1 MPVHGLPKGEPGG
14 PKGLVLAALALL
26 AGVGCIFDFSIP
38 TIPPTPPPPA
48 LNVLAPRP
56 GDTVT
61 LTAEVSV
68 QAESVNGLS
77 SVSLL
82 CGPLDGG
89 ARVAYVWPSPP
100 YLALVDLSV
109 CEGLTTPNPDGGP
122 ISELQLSVQAVST
135 VGADSGV
142 DLQVFLDATGPLISV
157 QYPPTAQPKSPF
169 TVVVSSNDPLGS
181 LPVVALAGNAADS
194 VVSVPPPDGGP
205 YNYIASF
212 QSTPGLGTDVYCD
225 GGPCLDGQLIP
236 IEVLTDTDEVVR
248 LTVSATGLNGNTTA
262 VDLSVDLSRL
272 VWDRYIP
279 GQPASSSPITWAA
292 EPIAFSGGLVLPLA
306 TTSFVS
312 GTGAT
317 ADWIPGV
324 LSFVDG
330 TFYGF
335 DATSLPGGLDGGYL
349 ARGLN
354 GQGQTLFLDFT
365 GNGSN
370 LLLAPAPPA
379 TGPVVT
385 GTLTGPQ
392 VSPPLTNVS
401 GADGGPPLLCLPDTA
416 NVCSDAIIEGLT
428 CFSPQLATVSAM
440 SGVTFS
446 GPPDAG
452 VVAGAGGSYLSPN
465 VAVCG
470 SSWNLVD
477 LVSGTVSFGPIGD
490 PNGTARSC
498 FIQGIARLLA
508 VGDGTFV
515 VQLISACDDQ
525 TGLPE
530 YPILRV
536 GPGPANGESA
546 ILGTYTAPLGTPRT
560 VQRELVGVLA
570 DGRIVTLSNNPPNTD
585 FELWSMN
592 PTVVDPPDVTTSVA
606 GLYDSADATEGSV
619 VARSVHSGADGSFA
633 VLLSGAPLGVAVMAF
648 GPNLQPL
655 WLYLYGRV
663 TPPANA
669 RLVSAPSVGDVYLV
683 DEFNNRAASLRVE
696 PPGSAQGLQPP
707 SDLTYSTNP
716 AVYTDGTAIAANTPK
731 TSGGKPTAFTVS
743 PALPAGLSLDAV
755 TGIITG
761 TPTAVTATAAYT
773 VTASNA
779 AGGAMVSLTIT
790 VNVATTLSYST
801 NPAVY
806 TVGTQIA
813 MNVPTFTGGTPT
825 GYVVSPALPAGLSLN
840 ASNGDITGT
849 PTTASGA
856 LVYTITASSPVG
868 VASVGVSIT
877 VNPAGTCTLCLIAT
891 PSVVQVVSGGNLIS
905 LILTATA
912 PSTFSGNLTF
922 ATFVPPAS
930 INITPNPPSPAY
942 IMSGTTPAGYGSYLE
957 VSAAAGLGP
966 ETEQVSVTGSAAG
979 LGSDTITFTV
989 DVVAAPT
996 ITVSPAAVTL
1006 ATGAMQQFTA
1016 TVTGAGSVIWSVVEG
1031 PTGGSISSTSGLYT
1045 APTSTTGTFHVQAA
1059 STLDSS
1065 DTAEAVVTVVGG

>member
-1 MPVHGLPKGEPGG
+1 MG
-14 PKGLVLAALALL
+14 ALALL
-26 AGVGCIFDFSIP
+26 AGVGCFDLSIP
-38 TIPPTPPPPA
+38 TVPPTPPPPS

-89 ARVAYVWPSPP
+89 ARVAYAWASPP
-100 YLALVDLSV
+100 YLALVDLSI

-122 ISELQLSVQAVST
+122 ISQLQLSVQAVST
-135 VGADSGV
+135 AGADSGV
-142 DLQVFLDATGPLISV
+142 DLPVWLDATGPLISV

-181 LPVVALAGNAADS
+181 LPVVSLAGNAANS

-205 YNYIASF
+205 YNYVASF

-225 GGPCLDGQLIP
+225 GGPCENGQFIP

-279 GQPASSSPITWAA
+279 GQPASSSPLTWAA
-292 EPIAFSGGLVLPLA
+292 EPIAFGGGLVLPLA

-317 ADWIPGV
+317 ANWIPGV

-354 GQGQTLFLDFT
+354 GLGQTLFFDFT
-365 GNGSN
+365 GNGST

-385 GTLTGPQ
+385 GTLVGPQ

-401 GADGGPPLLCLPDTA
+401 GADGGPALLCLQDTA
-416 NVCSDAIIEGLT
+416 TFCSDSTIEGLT

-440 SGVTFS
+440 SGVTFT
-446 GPPDAG
+446 GPPDSG

-465 VAVCG
+465 VGVCG

-477 LVSGTVSFGPIGD
+477 LVSGTVSFGPVAD

-515 VQLISACDDQ
+515 VQLISVCDDQ

-592 PTVVDPPDVTTSVA
+592 PTVVDPPDVITSVA

-663 TPPANA
+663 TTPANA
-669 RLVSAPSVGDVYLV
+669 RLVSAPAIGDVYLI

-696 PPGSAQGLQPP
+696 PPGSAPGLQPP
-707 SDLTYSTNP
+707 SNLAYSTNP
-716 AVYTDGTAIAANTPK
+716 AVYIEGTTIPANTPT

-743 PALPAGLSLDAV
+743 PALPAGLTLDPV
-755 TGIITG
+755 SGVITG
-761 TPTAVTATAAYT
+761 TPTAVTAAAAYT

-779 AGGAMVSLTIT
+779 AGGATVSLTIT
-790 VNVATTLSYST
+790 VNVAPPSNLTYAYLTS
-801 NPAVY
+801 VY
-806 TVGTQIA
+806 TQGTLITP
-813 MNVPTFTGGTPT
+813 NTPTYSGGTIT
-825 GYVVSPALPAGLSLN
+825 LFSVSPALPAGLSIDPVVGN
-840 ASNGDITGT
+840 ITGT
-849 PTTASGA
+849 PTAVTATA
-856 LVYTITASSPVG
+856 VYTVTGSNAAGSTTVDLTITVQAASS
-868 VASVGVSIT
+868 
-877 VNPAGTCTLCLIAT
+877 CTLCLIAT
-891 PSVVQVVSGGNLIS
+891 PNPVVVVAGGSPVSVV
-905 LILTATA
+905 LTATA

-922 ATFVPPAS
+922 STVAPPTGVT
-930 INITPNPPSPAY
+930 ITPNPPSPAY
-942 IMSGTTPAGYGSYLE
+942 IMSGTTPAGYGSYID
-957 VSAAAGLGP
+957 VTAAATVPVPSTL
-966 ETEQVSVTGSAAG
+966 QVSVTGTATG
-979 LGSDTITFTV
+979 LGSDTITFAV
-989 DVVAAPT
+989 EVNSAPY
-996 ITVSPAAVTL
+996 ILVSPGAATL
-1006 ATGAMQQFTA
+1006 AIGATQQFTA
-1016 TVTGAGSVIWSVVEG
+1016 SISGPGSVNWSVDEG
-1031 PTGGSISSTSGLYT
+1031 PSGGFVDSSGLYT
-1045 APTSTTGTFHVQAA
+1045 APSTTGTFHVRAT

-1065 DTAEAVVTVVGG
+1065 DYAEAIVTVVGG